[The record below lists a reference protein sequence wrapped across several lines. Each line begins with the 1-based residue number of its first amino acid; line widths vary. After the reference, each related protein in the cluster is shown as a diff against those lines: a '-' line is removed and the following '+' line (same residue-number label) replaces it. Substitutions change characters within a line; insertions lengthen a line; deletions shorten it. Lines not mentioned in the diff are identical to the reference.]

1 MRLYYLTI
9 SSGVGRVGAGEV
21 LHHLNKTCK
30 MELDLELEPGL
41 GKGSLSCNGSLFC
54 NVASSG
60 DPFSVSREC
69 RELVYD
75 LFRVQLVSFAKS
87 REKAS
92 KSTVPQKIEKK
103 KTHIQLPSKMILPSL
118 LPPNPAFS
126 SATSNST
133 AAIPT

>member
-1 MRLYYLTI
+1 
-9 SSGVGRVGAGEV
+9 
-21 LHHLNKTCK
+21 

-60 DPFSVSREC
+60 DPFSVSRKC

-87 REKAS
+87 REKVN

-103 KTHIQLPSKMILPSL
+103 KNSHPTPIKDDSPLSLTSKPRLLKRHI
-118 LPPNPAFS
+118 
-126 SATSNST
+126 
-133 AAIPT
+133 